1 MTLLQQKMA
10 DSNARRLAKSP
21 SKKPNRIG
29 TFVYVAGVV
38 GDLTDDTYYYEVL
51 RKFAKR
57 ERQLR
62 KLGYSVINPM
72 TLVKRGTPWHEA
84 MKKCIIAMCKCSFI
98 SPLPDVTKS
107 KGAMIEMQLAEH
119 LKITILIPSKI
130 N

>member
-1 MTLLQQKMA
+1 MA
-10 DSNARRLAKSP
+10 VSNARRAHKTP
-21 SKKPNRIG
+21 SKKPNKIG
-29 TFVYVAGVV
+29 TFVYVAGLV

-51 RKFAKR
+51 RRFAKR
-57 ERQLR
+57 ERDLR

-72 TLVKRGTPWHEA
+72 TLVKRGTAWHEA
-84 MKKCIIAMCKCSFI
+84 MRKCILALCKCTYI

-107 KGAMIEMQLAEH
+107 KGGMIEMQLAEQ

>member
-10 DSNARRLAKSP
+10 DSNARRSTKSP
-21 SKKPNRIG
+21 SKKPNKIG
-29 TFVYVAGVV
+29 TFVYVAGAV
-38 GDLTDDTYYYEVL
+38 GDLTDDAYYYEVL

-57 ERQLR
+57 ERELR

-72 TLVKRGTPWHEA
+72 TLVKRGTSWEDA
-84 MKKCIIAMCKCSFI
+84 MRKCLIALCKCTFI
-98 SPLPDVTKS
+98 SPLPDVSKS
-107 KGAMIEMQLAEH
+107 PGAKIEMQIAAQ